1 MSYLQEIDLFQF
13 KNYPEKH
20 LSFSKR
26 IIGFTGN
33 NGVGK
38 TNLLDAIH
46 YLGLT
51 RSYFNR
57 NDALASHF
65 GKKGF
70 RIQGVFEK
78 EGQRNL
84 VSCVYRENGKKEISI
99 DGNIAPRQ
107 TDHIGQYPIVFIA
120 PDDAQLITGDSKE
133 RRAFIDQLI
142 CQLDTTYLHNLL
154 SYNRILQQRNA
165 LLKELAVTHSNNYAL
180 LDVLDEQLSPF
191 GQLLFEKRNSI
202 LSNLIPSVNEIY
214 FLLASSK
221 ELRTVEN
228 PVIYYKSELSNNK
241 LALLLRTNR
250 ERDIYL
256 QRTSKGIHKD
266 DLECLLEGQPFKQ
279 VASQGQRK
287 SLLFALKLAGL
298 QLLDKNSKHP
308 PLLLLDD
315 FFEKLDDSRIE
326 NLLSFV
332 CNQVR
337 SQVFLTHTSQEKL
350 QTHLKKTKVP
360 YEIIELKGA

>member
-1 MSYLQEIDLFQF
+1 MSYLREIDLFQF
-13 KNYPEKH
+13 KNYPEKK
-20 LSFSKR
+20 LTFSKR

-57 NDALASHF
+57 NDALSTHF

-78 EGQRNL
+78 EGQKNL

-99 DGNIAPRQ
+99 DGNIASRQ

-120 PDDAQLITGDSKE
+120 PDDAQLITGESKE
-133 RRAFIDQLI
+133 RRGFIDQLI
-142 CQLDTTYLHNLL
+142 CQLDTSYLYNLL

-165 LLKELAVTHSNNYAL
+165 LLKELAITRNNNYDL
-180 LDVLDEQLSPF
+180 LDVLDEQLSPY

-202 LSNLIPSVNEIY
+202 LSNLVPSIHEIY
-214 FLLASSK
+214 HSLASSK
-221 ELRTVEN
+221 ENLTVEN
-228 PVIYYKSELSNNK
+228 PAIHYKSELSNDS
-241 LALLLRTNR
+241 LESLLKITRD
-250 ERDIYL
+250 RDIFL
-256 QRTSKGIHKD
+256 QRTTKGIHRD

-298 QLLDKNSKHP
+298 QLLDKNSEHP
-308 PLLLLDD
+308 HSC
-315 FFEKLDDSRIE
+315 F
-326 NLLSFV
+326 
-332 CNQVR
+332 
-337 SQVFLTHTSQEKL
+337 
-350 QTHLKKTKVP
+350 
-360 YEIIELKGA
+360 